1 MGLGNSDRA
10 SRTYVKV
17 YQKNEKDSEGKVV
30 YTDKV
35 SLWIED
41 NNGTDIRYSD
51 NRQTG
56 IVTPKKGLWFEFIEG
71 LLTKVLVDDKNKFGT
86 TLELTIVDEGKEHLV
101 SVNVDGIYG
110 RSLAEKISA
119 VGELGK
125 FVKVSPYSFKGRD
138 EKTGQERD
146 VRGVSVEL
154 DGEKQD
160 SHFYNKETKE
170 SLHEYPAYPEGYT
183 NLPDAQ
189 KKIFRAQRELF
200 LTQFINAKF
209 APLNEAYAVAN
220 APVET
225 TTEAPATEA
234 AKAEGDW

>member
-1 MGLGNSDRA
+1 MALGNSDRA

-17 YQKNEKDSEGKVV
+17 YQKNEKDSEGKIV

-41 NNGTDIRYSD
+41 SNGTDVRYSE
-51 NRQTG
+51 NKQQGT
-56 IVTPKKGLWFEFIEG
+56 ITPKQGLWFEFIEG
-71 LLTKVLVDDKNKFGT
+71 ILTKVIVDDKNKFGT
-86 TLELTIVDEGKEHLV
+86 TLELTIVDEGKEYLL

-110 RSLAEKISA
+110 RSLAEKISNI
-119 VGELGK
+119 GELGK
-125 FVKVSPYSFKGRD
+125 FVKVSPYSFKARD
-138 EKTGQERD
+138 EKTGQEREL
-146 VRGVSVEL
+146 RGVSFEV

-160 SHFYNKETKE
+160 SYFFDKDTKAT
-170 SLHEYPAYPEGYT
+170 LHEYPAYPEGYS

-209 APLNEAYAVAN
+209 APLNEAYAAAN
-220 APVET
+220 TPVET
-225 TTEAPATEA
+225 ATEA
-234 AKAEGDW
+234 TPAEGENW